1 MPWYS
6 DEFKKVFEAEAE
18 DENFIPRELSQLL
31 LVAPWEE
38 QKLPGLEFPTVLTLL
53 LNI

>member
-1 MPWYS
+1 MMPWYS

-31 LVAPWEE
+31 LVAIV
-38 QKLPGLEFPTVLTLL
+38 GLFLSFNTL
-53 LNI
+53 